1 MPTETKDKSPLQVA
15 PAVALA
21 AGKMAIGAATNI
33 LNTYKANKESGK
45 YDDKKGLG
53 KAGSILFDAWKA
65 KTGGVW
71 KGLTGMD
78 NAWVVDPNKESGE
91 TGGDNY
97 DYAKEFSDQATRLSI
112 MEAKEDSPIAMSGVI
127 KPKKELSA
135 ITMSYAPMKMKAKEA
150 ERGALMMKISGAST
164 MPEKY

>member
-1 MPTETKDKSPLQVA
+1 MPTETKDKSPLQVN
-15 PAVALA
+15 PALILA
-21 AGKMAIGAATNI
+21 AAKVGVGGVTNVA
-33 LNTYKANKESGK
+33 NAYKANKESGK

-53 KAGSILFDAWKA
+53 KVGSMWGDGFKA
-65 KTGGVW
+65 LLGGQW

>member
-1 MPTETKDKSPLQVA
+1 MPTETKDKSPLQVN
-15 PAVALA
+15 PALILA
-21 AGKMAIGAATNI
+21 AGKMTVSANTN
-33 LNTYKANKESGK
+33 LANALKANKESGK

-53 KAGSILFDAWKA
+53 KAAEMYKDGYKA
-65 KTGGVW
+65 FLGGMY

-78 NAWVVDPNKESGE
+78 NAWVVDPNKQSGE

-97 DYAKEFSDQATRLSI
+97 DYAKEFSDQATRLS

-150 ERGALMMKISGAST
+150 EKGALMMKISGAST